1 MKIGNRKEKASRT
14 VNPSKNQ
21 SKRNFLLIVVIVI
34 TVLLIMWVYRLGKKA
49 EETVSVVMWKD
60 SVYKNQVITESMM
73 VEYKMLKGEFD
84 KYAIENDDGTKSRR
98 IILWEERG
106 KIINNFAAYPLKP
119 NTIAFVSDVII
130 SRTDNTNTV
139 LYSFPGKNIVSLQ
152 LAEND
157 LRTFKTFIEPGDRVN
172 VTAIYTAEETV
183 EYEDEY
189 GKLKHEKVTT
199 TRQEIVF
206 RDIMV
211 ADLLNN
217 DGESVLDL
225 YASYKEMTSW
235 RQAQLDADESWQK
248 RTQPTTL
255 LVALTPEEE
264 ALYYDYMSKD
274 QVEFMMSLP
283 QRID

>member
-1 MKIGNRKEKASRT
+1 
-14 VNPSKNQ
+14 
-21 SKRNFLLIVVIVI
+21 
-34 TVLLIMWVYRLGKKA
+34 MWVYRLGKKA

-98 IILWEERG
+98 IILWEERN

-157 LRTFKTFIEPGDRVN
+157 LRTFKTYIEPGDRVN

-211 ADLLNN
+211 ADILNN

-225 YASYKEMTSW
+225 YASYREMTSW

>member
-21 SKRNFLLIVVIVI
+21 SKRNFL
-34 TVLLIMWVYRLGKKA
+34 LLIMWVYRLGKKA

-98 IILWEERG
+98 IILWEERN

-157 LRTFKTFIEPGDRVN
+157 LRTFKTYIEPGDRVN

-211 ADLLNN
+211 ADILNN